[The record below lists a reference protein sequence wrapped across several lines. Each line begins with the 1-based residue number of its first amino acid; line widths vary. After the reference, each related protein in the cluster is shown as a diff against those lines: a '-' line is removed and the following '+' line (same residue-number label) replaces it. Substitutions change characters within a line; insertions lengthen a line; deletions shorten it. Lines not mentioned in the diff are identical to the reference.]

1 LDLTKFYKR
10 VKFIK
15 TEGLEYLHKK
25 MKKIKKPKKSI
36 QKVFTES
43 QVGALLEDMNDN
55 IKIIAE
61 NQIGI
66 NEKLENHDHRFD
78 NLEGRFDN
86 LEGRFVSFQK
96 ETRENFKFIAKRL
109 MAIENSIEEIKEEL
123 NKKADKEWVEKK
135 IKFLEKELASLRKVV
150 FSK

>member
-1 LDLTKFYKR
+1 
-10 VKFIK
+10 
-15 TEGLEYLHKK
+15 

-66 NEKLENHDHRFD
+66 NEKLENHDHRFDNLEGRFD